1 MLKLDGVR
9 HTVGPGGTVYSPR
22 EIVHAYQNFTTSDA
36 RLLIATMPGR
46 PA

>member
-9 HTVGPGGTVYSPR
+9 HTVGPGGTGYSAR